1 MRLSTLPLGIATICA
16 ALTRAQT
23 PADSWPSTSRNIGSA
38 FQNITVTPGKWIS
51 PSGTL
56 PASHLISSHPIPFPQ
71 IKQNKL
77 LQTPNPNSLSHLLDV
92 TSQPTIYLTTPL
104 NPNPNPNAS
113 YMLLM
118 LDLSIP
124 SSDVTTASLYSTL
137 TPGLAPNTTTRL
149 HWWQGN
155 YTLAPSSSSSSLNP
169 LFLNSTNSIAA
180 YTAPRPRD
188 STNHTYAFYMFAQP
202 VNYFV
207 GEEAANG
214 TYYEETTEARFNFSL
229 KAMVESVGEP
239 VAANW
244 FVSSA

>member
-1 MRLSTLPLGIATICA
+1 MRLSTLPLGIATVCA
-16 ALTRAQT
+16 ALTCAQT

-51 PSGTL
+51 PS
-56 PASHLISSHPIPFPQ
+56 
-71 IKQNKL
+71 
-77 LQTPNPNSLSHLLDV
+77 DV

-202 VNYFV
+202 ANYFV

-229 KAMVESVGEP
+229 KAVVESVGEP

>member
-23 PADSWPSTSRNIGSA
+23 PADSWPSTLRNIGSA
-38 FQNITVTPGKWIS
+38 FQNITVTPEKWIS
-51 PSGTL
+51 PS
-56 PASHLISSHPIPFPQ
+56 
-71 IKQNKL
+71 
-77 LQTPNPNSLSHLLDV
+77 DV

-104 NPNPNPNAS
+104 NPNAS

-229 KAMVESVGEP
+229 KAVVESVGEP

>member
-1 MRLSTLPLGIATICA
+1 MRLSTLPLGIATVCA

-51 PSGTL
+51 PS
-56 PASHLISSHPIPFPQ
+56 
-71 IKQNKL
+71 
-77 LQTPNPNSLSHLLDV
+77 DV

-104 NPNPNPNAS
+104 NPNPNPNPNAS

-202 VNYFV
+202 ANYFV

-229 KAMVESVGEP
+229 KAVVESVGEP

>member
-51 PSGTL
+51 PS
-56 PASHLISSHPIPFPQ
+56 
-71 IKQNKL
+71 
-77 LQTPNPNSLSHLLDV
+77 DV

-104 NPNPNPNAS
+104 NPNPNAS

-202 VNYFV
+202 ANYFV

-229 KAMVESVGEP
+229 KAVVESVGEP

>member
-1 MRLSTLPLGIATICA
+1 MRLSTLPLGIATVCA
-16 ALTRAQT
+16 ALTCAQT

-51 PSGTL
+51 PS
-56 PASHLISSHPIPFPQ
+56 
-71 IKQNKL
+71 
-77 LQTPNPNSLSHLLDV
+77 
-92 TSQPTIYLTTPL
+92 
-104 NPNPNPNAS
+104 
-113 YMLLM
+113 
-118 LDLSIP
+118 
-124 SSDVTTASLYSTL
+124 ASLYSTL

-202 VNYFV
+202 ANYFV

-229 KAMVESVGEP
+229 KAVVESVGEP